1 MSVSAKSVGLFLCAS
16 LLTAVAVAAFD
27 FAIDPLQ
34 LFHAARFTTAFYT
47 SDDRM
52 RAAGLIRSLNF
63 DTVFIGTSLAVHF
76 RPSEIDKALGVKS
89 VKLAMSGSTSPEQ
102 HFAIQTAIAV
112 KHPKEVIWEMDDW
125 IFRDAPDVDSDAYF
139 PADLYRRNPRGIAG
153 YLLSLDTA
161 RESIWLMLRH
171 IKLLDDLAL
180 RLTWAGYLKY
190 NNDNVDEIGTV
201 PMYVDQKALYG
212 AGKAM
217 ASYQHYRKAPAEM
230 SVGCDY
236 DAMVRNFDRDAL
248 DLIRRNP
255 DVRFVVYFPPYSIL
269 QFVAMRDAAP
279 ATLKIVYDFT
289 AYASRRLTQFPNV
302 RLHDFREASEVT
314 HDLNN
319 YADVVHHS
327 PTVDL
332 KELSWLAEGKYV
344 VDREAPTAPL
354 ERLKA
359 QVEAFQIDESDRRAE
374 AVKPGTDA
382 SGTGQ

>member
-1 MSVSAKSVGLFLCAS
+1 MSVSGKSVVLFLCAS
-16 LLTAVAVAAFD
+16 LLTAIGVAAFD

-34 LFHAARFTTAFYT
+34 LFHAARFTKAFYT

-52 RAAGLIRSLNF
+52 QAAGLIRSRNF

-76 RPSEIDKALGVKS
+76 RPSDIDKALGVKS

-125 IFRDAPDVDSDAYF
+125 IFRDAPDVDSEVYF
-139 PADLYRRNPRGIAG
+139 PADLYRRNLKGIAG

-171 IKLLDDLAL
+171 IKSLDDLAL

-190 NNDNVDEIGTV
+190 HNDNVNEIDTV
-201 PMYVDQKALYG
+201 PMYVDQKGLYG
-212 AGKAM
+212 GGKAM
-217 ASYQHYRKAPAEM
+217 ASYQHYRKAPAEI
-230 SVGCDY
+230 SAGYNY

-248 DLIRRNP
+248 DLIRRNS

-289 AYASRRLTQFPNV
+289 AYASRRLAQFPNV
-302 RLHDFREASEVT
+302 RLYDFREAKEVT

-327 PTVDL
+327 PAVDL
-332 KELSWLAEGKYV
+332 KGLSWLAEGKYV

-359 QVEAFQIDESDRRAE
+359 QVEAFQIDKVDHRAK
-374 AVKPGTDA
+374 AVKLGTDA
-382 SGTGQ
+382 SDTGQ

>member
-1 MSVSAKSVGLFLCAS
+1 MSVSGKSVVLFLCAS
-16 LLTAVAVAAFD
+16 LLTAIGVAAFD

-34 LFHAARFTTAFYT
+34 LFHAARFTKAFYT

-52 RAAGLIRSLNF
+52 RAAGLIRSRNF
-63 DTVFIGTSLAVHF
+63 DTVFIGTSMAVHF
-76 RPSEIDKALGVKS
+76 RASDIDKALGVNS

-125 IFRDAPDVDSDAYF
+125 IFRDAPDVDSQVYF
-139 PADLYRRNPRGIAG
+139 PADLYRRNLKGIAG

-171 IKLLDDLAL
+171 IKPLDDLAL

-190 NNDNVDEIGTV
+190 HNDNVNEIDTL
-201 PMYVDQKALYG
+201 PMDQKGLYG
-212 AGKAM
+212 GGKAI
-217 ASYQHYRKAPAEM
+217 ASYQHHRKAPYEISA
-230 SVGCDY
+230 GYNY

-248 DLIRRNP
+248 DLIRRNS
-255 DVRFVVYFPPYSIL
+255 DVRFVVYFPPYSIM

-289 AYASRRLTQFPNV
+289 AYASRQLAQFPNV
-302 RLHDFREASEVT
+302 GLYDFREAKEVT

-327 PTVDL
+327 PAVDL
-332 KELSWLAEGKYV
+332 KALSWLAEGKYV

-359 QVEAFQIDESDRRAE
+359 QVEAFQIDKVDHN
-374 AVKPGTDA
+374 
-382 SGTGQ
+382 TGQ